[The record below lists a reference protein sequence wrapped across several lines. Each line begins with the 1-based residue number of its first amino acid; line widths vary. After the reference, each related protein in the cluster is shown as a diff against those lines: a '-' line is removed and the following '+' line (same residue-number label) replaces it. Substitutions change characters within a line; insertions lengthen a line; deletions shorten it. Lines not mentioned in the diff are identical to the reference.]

1 MKGIIGEALEA
12 PPTDGEGRPVMGI
25 VVGSLGA
32 LALWA
37 GILGLISLIL

>member
-1 MKGIIGEALEA
+1 MKTIVGEVLEA

-37 GILGLISLIL
+37 GILALISLIV